1 MTPIVAMQAISK
13 SFQDGAERHR
23 VLDNLTLE
31 IHPGET
37 VALTGPS
44 GSGKSTLLNL
54 IAGFDSPDEGQ
65 IKLLGKAANAF
76 SANDWDSFRRREL
89 GMVFQ
94 QFNLLEPLNVRANI
108 HFPLALNRKPWDDWC
123 NTLTQRL
130 GLTELLAR
138 PVDSL
143 SGGQQQRVAIARALA
158 QRPPLLLADE
168 PTGNLD
174 EHSGDE
180 VMALLTSLARQSNTA
195 ILMVTHSERC
205 AAFMQRRWH
214 LCAGQIAESRTE
226 TAKSGTET
234 AKSNTASPL
243 ATPAALGQTVKSSQ
257 SHS

>member
-1 MTPIVAMQAISK
+1 MTPIVAMQEISK
-13 SFQDGAERHR
+13 SFQDGGERHR
-23 VLDNLTLE
+23 VLDNLTLD

-54 IAGFDSPDEGQ
+54 IAGFDQPDDGH
-65 IKLLGKAANAF
+65 IRLLGRPSKHF
-76 SANDWDSFRRREL
+76 SASDWDRFRRSEL

-94 QFNLLEPLNVRANI
+94 QFNLLEPLNVQANI
-108 HFPLALNRKPWDDWC
+108 HFPLALNGKPWDDWC
-123 NTLTQRL
+123 HTLTSRL
-130 GLTELLAR
+130 GLTELLSR

-143 SGGQQQRVAIARALA
+143 SGGQQQRVAIARALS

-180 VMALLTSLARQSNTA
+180 VMALLTSLARESNTA

-214 LCAGQIAESRTE
+214 LCNGQIAETRSE
-226 TAKSGTET
+226 I
-234 AKSNTASPL
+234 ASPL
-243 ATPAALGQTVKSSQ
+243 LGQTTATDGSLPESSQ
-257 SHS
+257 QVQG